1 MLAGFYISFDSKHVN
16 HTRSIYSALDFLGD
30 VGGLYD
36 MLKLVA
42 EVLLSLWSLI
52 AGSGLDAYLLQ
63 SIFKE
68 STFHSKDA
76 TLEIKSR
83 EPFIVGSSLCCI
95 MRRSKRRKM
104 LDRGFK
110 RIDQE

>member
-1 MLAGFYISFDSKHVN
+1 MLGGFFISFDSEHVN

-30 VGGLYD
+30 VGGLHD

-52 AGSGLDAYLLQ
+52 AGNGLDAYLLQ

-68 STFHSKDA
+68 STFQTKHA

-83 EPFIVGSSLCCI
+83 
-95 MRRSKRRKM
+95 
-104 LDRGFK
+104 
-110 RIDQE
+110 